1 MRAPTP
7 ASSPYRP
14 SELPFAAAASA
25 ATRAQ
30 KLPTT
35 SSDPRALSW
44 PSPALDGCCLG
55 RRLGDGTAARSVRCR
70 SPAQKCAGRHTPGL
84 MDGWLDGG
92 GSRWLDSDSIDRAS
106 GLHQPLHLNCPAYHQ
121 LAVTGLSGATCAEAV
136 HDLEQLPPEGDR
148 ACRRSIIS
156 TKSCPDLP
164 FHGTSCM
171 F

>member
-1 MRAPTP
+1 MRPPLALQPEHKNCPPPPPIRVLCHGPAPRST
-7 ASSPYRP
+7 
-14 SELPFAAAASA
+14 AAVSA
-25 ATRAQ
+25 AVLGMGR
-30 KLPTT
+30 LPVL
-35 SSDPRALSW
+35 SD
-44 PSPALDGCCLG
+44 
-55 RRLGDGTAARSVRCR
+55 AARLRR
-70 SPAQKCAGRHTPGL
+70 NAQVVTRL
-84 MDGWLDGG
+84 VSWMDGWTVV

-156 TKSCPDLP
+156 TKFCPDLP
-164 FHGTSCM
+164 FNGTSCM